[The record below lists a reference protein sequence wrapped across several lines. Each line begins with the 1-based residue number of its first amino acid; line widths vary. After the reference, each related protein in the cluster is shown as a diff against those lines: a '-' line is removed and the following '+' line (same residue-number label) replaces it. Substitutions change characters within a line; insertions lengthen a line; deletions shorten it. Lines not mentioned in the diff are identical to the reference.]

1 MGKSFRI
8 VVRCDAYHSARHL
21 SLNDNSVLEREGNTP
36 TKWIFMKGIS
46 TLRQAQRVLLRMA
59 SGDAEIEY
67 PNWGMAVMHPNEDK
81 EVECYPTRKD
91 GTRAYRKD
99 TLTYEIE
106 PEQ

>member
-1 MGKSFRI
+1 MSKGFRI
-8 VVRCDAYHSARHL
+8 VVRCDAYHSARY
-21 SLNDNSVLEREGNTP
+21 NINCNSVLEREGNTP

-46 TLRQAQRVLLRMA
+46 TLRQAQKVLLRMA

-81 EVECYPTRKD
+81 EVECYRTRKD

-106 PEQ
+106 SE

>member
-1 MGKSFRI
+1 MRKGFRI
-8 VVRCDAYHSARHL
+8 VVRCDAYHSARY
-21 SLNDNSVLEREGNTP
+21 SLNDNSVLERKGNTP

-59 SGDAEIEY
+59 SDDAEIEY

-106 PEQ
+106 SE

>member
-1 MGKSFRI
+1 MRKGFRI
-8 VVRCDAYHSARHL
+8 VVRCDAYHSARY

-46 TLRQAQRVLLRMA
+46 TLRQAQKALLRMA
-59 SGDAEIEY
+59 SDDAEIEY

-106 PEQ
+106 SE

>member
-1 MGKSFRI
+1 MSKGFRI
-8 VVRCDAYHSARHL
+8 VVRCDAYHSARY
-21 SLNDNSVLEREGNTP
+21 NINYNSVLEWEGSSP
-36 TKWIFMKGIS
+36 TKWVFMKGIL
-46 TLRQAQRVLLRMA
+46 TLKQAQRILLRMA

-81 EVECYPTRKD
+81 EVECYRTRKD

-106 PEQ
+106 SE

>member
-1 MGKSFRI
+1 MRKGFRI
-8 VVRCDAYHSARHL
+8 VVRCDAYHSARY
-21 SLNDNSVLEREGNTP
+21 NINCNSVLEWEGSSP
-36 TKWIFMKGIS
+36 TKWVFMKGIL
-46 TLRQAQRVLLRMA
+46 TLKQAQKALLRMA
-59 SGDAEIEY
+59 SDDAEIEY

-106 PEQ
+106 SE

>member
-1 MGKSFRI
+1 MSKGFRI
-8 VVRCDAYHSARHL
+8 VVRCDAYHSARY
-21 SLNDNSVLEREGNTP
+21 NINYNSVLEWEGSSP
-36 TKWIFMKGIS
+36 TKWVFMKGIL
-46 TLRQAQRVLLRMA
+46 TLKQAQRILLRMA

-81 EVECYPTRKD
+81 EVECYRTRKD

-106 PEQ
+106 LE